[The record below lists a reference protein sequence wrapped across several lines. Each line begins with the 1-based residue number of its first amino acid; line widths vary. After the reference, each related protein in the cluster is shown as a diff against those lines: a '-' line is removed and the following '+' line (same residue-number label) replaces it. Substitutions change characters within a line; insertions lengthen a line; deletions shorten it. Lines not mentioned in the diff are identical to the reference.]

1 MPYRRLPKTDQAR
14 LKSLK
19 KAIAM
24 EKMPMNEIPV
34 PFRLLTQAKAY
45 LPVFETLVSQYNMTF
60 ETQVSESKKYQN
72 MVKNARMYVSHF
84 IQVLNFA
91 VLRGEFKKDIKVLY
105 GLDPDDFTVP
115 DLTTDAALALHQ

>member
-19 KAIAM
+19 KAIAI

-60 ETQVSESKKYQN
+60 ETQVTESKKYQN
-72 MVKNARMYVSHF
+72 MLKNARMYVSHF

-91 VLRGEFKKDIKVLY
+91 VLRGEFKKEVKKLQKS
-105 GLDPDDFTVP
+105 
-115 DLTTDAALALHQ
+115 A

>member
-60 ETQVSESKKYQN
+60 ETQVTESKKYQT
-72 MVKNARMYVSHF
+72 F
-84 IQVLNFA
+84 FEF
-91 VLRGEFKKDIKVLY
+91 LRNYLAHSKKK
-105 GLDPDDFTVP
+105 
-115 DLTTDAALALHQ
+115 Q